1 MEDVRASCSSALNKS
16 EWDPGWLDLHS
27 AVASALLSLMSLFL
41 DRLTTRRFKS
51 SAPTLW
57 ALHSN
62 EGPSVVH
69 PPSQCA
75 WLPLLPHACTVCT
88 CFKVPSPPSGNLTVS
103 PLPPAYGLWGCLTC
117 WHQIHLP
124 KALFWWCRASL
135 KTFDGFSLGKTNSL
149 VSNDVSAAFPHDRD
163 SPDSK
168 QLLLLPVSLPM
179 SMDFISPNSEA
190 GLRYFRGPCRP
201 YEWRENDKWYPTLG
215 LNLGEEK
222 KAICGL
228 WRNIQHTFHTREQ
241 PLLRPN

>member
-1 MEDVRASCSSALNKS
+1 MHVL
-16 EWDPGWLDLHS
+16 
-27 AVASALLSLMSLFL
+27 
-41 DRLTTRRFKS
+41 
-51 SAPTLW
+51 SAPVSRSHLLLQEISWW
-57 ALHSN
+57 APCLQFTASEAVFHA
-62 EGPSVVH
+62 GTRFICLKH
-69 PPSQCA
+69 CFGGA
-75 WLPLLPHACTVCT
+75 MLL
-88 CFKVPSPPSGNLTVS
+88 
-103 PLPPAYGLWGCLTC
+103 
-117 WHQIHLP
+117 
-124 KALFWWCRASL
+124 L